1 MNFFFFQATKWFNPA
16 DWARK
21 FDVDFQGEEGMDY
34 GGLRREWFELVCKE
48 LFHPS
53 FGLFV
58 QAEEGSEAVHPNPDP
73 KVSRK
78 LYKFAGKVVGKCLSE
93 GPAYG
98 DAYRLLMPVR
108 LTKSFLAQVVGL
120 RVHYKHFAQD
130 SPEYFRSKVRLC
142 SNRQCFQLL
151 FLDNVYQIFS
161 MT

>member
-1 MNFFFFQATKWFNPA
+1 
-16 DWARK
+16 
-21 FDVDFQGEEGMDY
+21 MDY

-142 SNRQCFQLL
+142 LNRQCFQLL
-151 FLDNVYQIFS
+151 FLDNVYTRFYFNDLIHIGLHLCLFFCMAFQH
-161 MT
+161 